1 VLAEV
6 LLEVL
11 VDTPVGMLLD
21 FVPSSILLFVLPV
34 VRTEPLGEVD
44 EALLSLPEGIARDD
58 ANTVRMTVRVI
69 RVTSLLTVEVTIMI
83 SVVKDSTDLT
93 PLLKA
98 NADVPA
104 VLRDTLVR
112 GLVEELLP
120 AVLLDDAG

>member
-1 VLAEV
+1 MLAEV

-44 EALLSLPEGIARDD
+44 EALLSLPEGIARGD
-58 ANTVRMTVRVI
+58 AKTVRMTVRVI